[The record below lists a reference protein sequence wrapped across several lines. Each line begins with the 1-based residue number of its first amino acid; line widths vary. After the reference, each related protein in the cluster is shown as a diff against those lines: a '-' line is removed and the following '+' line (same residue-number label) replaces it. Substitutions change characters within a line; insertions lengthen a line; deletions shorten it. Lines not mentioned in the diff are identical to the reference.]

1 MPEEGPNRDYD
12 TLRPTYPAE
21 EHSLP
26 FRTIFQEY
34 RARRKSDIEAAIAN
48 HVPLGLASLSAAR
61 SEYLWAEL
69 DSYLATTE
77 DAYSVL
83 AATKEVVQSKYM
95 RRESGEAD
103 ADFSERM
110 KLGYKEI
117 LKAEEDCKKYDLPL
131 KRVLHEM
138 QGTAVCLS
146 GGGIRSA
153 SFSLGV
159 LQGLARFSRRQAG
172 SSAQKPLLKALDYL
186 STVSGGGYIGS
197 WLMAWAKRSGSYE
210 EVVDQL
216 ASPAGTSGDPE
227 PQPVRHLR
235 EYTNYLSPRLGFT
248 LDTVTLLSIV
258 IRNMALN
265 WLIIVPVVICAFCLP
280 QILWAVSYGLP
291 LASVW
296 SNGDWSPRVM
306 KLASVCV
313 FFAAVCIAKGTWWPA
328 YSSEVRNPGK
338 HGSTVEQF
346 LWFAVPMVFGGWLL
360 GETWLR
366 RGVILFAERTHSFPE
381 FARWYFWFAFI
392 PPLVLSVMRLKVL
405 IYEAA
410 EWKGE
415 KDAVSHEFSP
425 DGYSGWFQRAWLAI
439 SELIDWVRRLRFVKA
454 EAIRKNELK
463 PTIFHKDDG
472 SGRLLWLRLIWALIA
487 PMVVA
492 VLTAMLLAG
501 LAIGVSHLLAVPGDL
516 VKPNYSLT
524 WFPHLAAPDPAS
536 QVMATKIFVVLGLP
550 VILLVLMLSGVFLSG
565 LLSQVE
571 REQEREWWARGGA
584 LLLVIILIWIGLNAV
599 VFFAQDIVKFVS
611 VSVLAALG
619 FCTGYV
625 GSLAGLSAVTTSGL
639 KRVKVEQLTKG
650 KRWLAEH
657 NAVASVA
664 SAISLVCIALTLAS
678 FTIWLCGK
686 ANALS
691 AVVLNFLQA
700 HPVRAPHFLS
710 SMIGTWQWENL
721 PVKPTPD
728 LRIELISA
736 LIVFAGAAALATFAN
751 LLVNVNTF
759 SLHGLYRMRLTRA
772 FLGASNFARHP
783 DAFTNFDH
791 NDDVLEAQMPCAP
804 RDDHADVSDAAPIH
818 VINAA
823 LNVVATRNLAWQQR
837 KAESFTFTPV
847 SCGSWRLG
855 YVRTDQYGDSCG
867 LSLGT
872 AMAISGAA
880 FNPNM
885 GHNSSPLVTFLMTFF
900 NARLGWWL
908 PNPLWPELKEARLG
922 RKRRQDLLKINM
934 TLESLEREP
943 EGKPPEKWHPV
954 WTSRQFNEEVANK
967 KDVFAHRFLRKSGPS
982 LALMPLINEA
992 LGNTDD
998 TYKWVELSDGGHFE
1012 NLGLYEMVM
1021 RRCHSIIVVD
1031 CDADYDFHFEDLG
1044 NAIRKIKIDLGI
1056 PITFEGYLT
1065 GLPMSNDP
1073 KECTV
1078 YCLEG
1083 TIRYSELDRS
1093 GEGGRNLDGK
1103 LIYVK
1108 PVLIGSEPPD
1118 VSAYQRAHPKF
1129 PHESTANQFFNEAQ
1143 FESYRKLGSWATATI
1158 TQEYAEPIPPGCDMD
1173 TFMKAAR
1180 DYCAKHGDLSTANK
1194 RRRSRRIE
1202 RFGPPRSVLI

>member
-12 TLRPTYPAE
+12 TLRPTYSAE

-34 RARRKSDIEAAIAN
+34 RARRRSDIETAIVN
-48 HVPLGLASLSAAR
+48 HVPLGWAPLSTAR
-61 SEYLWAEL
+61 NEYLWTAL
-69 DSYLATTE
+69 DSYLAESE
-77 DAYSVL
+77 DAYSLL
-83 AATKEVVQSKYM
+83 AETKEVIQSKYM
-95 RRESGEAD
+95 RQNYRETDEQ
-103 ADFSERM
+103 FSARRAF
-110 KLGYKEI
+110 GYTLI
-117 LKAEEDCKKYDLPL
+117 LKAEEGCKKYDLPL

-138 QGTAVCLS
+138 QATAICLS

-153 SFSLGV
+153 SFSLGI
-159 LQGLARFSRRQAG
+159 LQGLARFSRRQADSNG
-172 SSAQKPLLKALDYL
+172 QKPLLKALDYL

-197 WLMAWAKRSGSYE
+197 WLMAWAKRSRRYGK
-210 EVVDQL
+210 VVDQL
-216 ASPAGTSGDPE
+216 ATPAATTGDPE

-248 LDTVTLLSIV
+248 LDTLTLLSIV

-265 WLIIVPVVICAFCLP
+265 WLIIVPVVICVFCLS
-280 QILWAVSYGLP
+280 QILWVVSYGWP

-313 FFAAVCIAKGTWWPA
+313 FFAAVWVAKGTWWPA

-338 HGSTVEQF
+338 HGSAVQEF
-346 LWFAVPMVFGGWLL
+346 LWFAVPMVLGGWLL

-366 RGVILFAERTHSFPE
+366 RGVIIFADRTHSFPE
-381 FARWYFWFAFI
+381 FAKWYFWFAFI

-415 KDAVSHEFSP
+415 KDAVSHQFSP
-425 DGYSGWFQRAWLAI
+425 GGYPGWFQRAWLGI

-472 SGRLLWLRLIWALIA
+472 SGRLLWLKLIWALIA

-501 LAIGVSHLLAVPGDL
+501 LAVGVSHLLAVPGDL

-524 WFPHLAAPDPAS
+524 WFPHLAPDPAP
-536 QVMATKIFVVLGLP
+536 QVIATKIFVALGLP
-550 VILLVLMLSGVFLSG
+550 VILLILMLSGVFLSG

-584 LLLVIILIWIGLNAV
+584 LLLAIILIWIGLNGAV
-599 VFFAQDIVKFVS
+599 YFAQQIVSS
-611 VSVLAALG
+611 VVVGLLAALG
-619 FCTGYV
+619 FSAGYL
-625 GSLAGLSAVTTSGL
+625 GSLAGLSAATASGL
-639 KRVKVEQLTKG
+639 KRVKVEQLSKG

-691 AVVLNFLQA
+691 VVVLNFFQA

-736 LIVFAGAAALATFAN
+736 LIVFAGAAALAAFAN

-783 DAFTNFDH
+783 DAFTNFDE
-791 NDDVLEAQMPCAP
+791 NDDLPEANPE
-804 RDDHADVSDAAPIH
+804 RD
-818 VINAA
+818 
-823 LNVVATRNLAWQQR
+823 
-837 KAESFTFTPV
+837 
-847 SCGSWRLG
+847 
-855 YVRTDQYGDSCG
+855 
-867 LSLGT
+867 
-872 AMAISGAA
+872 
-880 FNPNM
+880 
-885 GHNSSPLVTFLMTFF
+885 SS
-900 NARLGWWL
+900 
-908 PNPLWPELKEARLG
+908 
-922 RKRRQDLLKINM
+922 
-934 TLESLEREP
+934 
-943 EGKPPEKWHPV
+943 
-954 WTSRQFNEEVANK
+954 
-967 KDVFAHRFLRKSGPS
+967 
-982 LALMPLINEA
+982 
-992 LGNTDD
+992 
-998 TYKWVELSDGGHFE
+998 
-1012 NLGLYEMVM
+1012 
-1021 RRCHSIIVVD
+1021 
-1031 CDADYDFHFEDLG
+1031 
-1044 NAIRKIKIDLGI
+1044 
-1056 PITFEGYLT
+1056 
-1065 GLPMSNDP
+1065 
-1073 KECTV
+1073 
-1078 YCLEG
+1078 
-1083 TIRYSELDRS
+1083 
-1093 GEGGRNLDGK
+1093 
-1103 LIYVK
+1103 
-1108 PVLIGSEPPD
+1108 
-1118 VSAYQRAHPKF
+1118 
-1129 PHESTANQFFNEAQ
+1129 
-1143 FESYRKLGSWATATI
+1143 
-1158 TQEYAEPIPPGCDMD
+1158 
-1173 TFMKAAR
+1173 
-1180 DYCAKHGDLSTANK
+1180 
-1194 RRRSRRIE
+1194 
-1202 RFGPPRSVLI
+1202 